1 MIQSWLFADD
11 SSMEEEEGGPAGNKS
26 AVLMFHRGVMDSADG
41 HSSLTPTSTPSLH
54 AWNVSRTVS
63 LRKCCVHS
71 AGFISAEQNR
81 GSEGLGY
88 FQKPGVTVCQ

>member
-26 AVLMFHRGVMDSADG
+26 PVLMFHRGVMNSADG
-41 HSSLTPTSTPSLH
+41 HSSMTPTSTPGTCH
-54 AWNVSRTVS
+54 VS

-71 AGFISAEQNR
+71 AGFISAQPNR